1 MQAPTRRLATSCRPL
16 AAIINRGPHA
26 LLTISQVCV
35 EGVKLIKTALYKQPD
50 LGLPRWWR
58 GGQCPGYTQLAT
70 DEYGENVHW
79 YLTAPL
85 AKKLLEIVDA
95 IRKQGLDDR

>member
-1 MQAPTRRLATSCRPL
+1 M
-16 AAIINRGPHA
+16 
-26 LLTISQVCV
+26 
-35 EGVKLIKTALYKQPD
+35 KLIKTALYKQPD